1 MTDWLLREGER
12 LDDLVR
18 DGMRI
23 IQREDE
29 FCFSIDSVLLAH
41 YTVIR
46 KQDIIADLGTGTGVI
61 PLLLT
66 SREAVNITAFEINPV
81 MADIARRNVEG
92 NHRGELIH
100 VIEGDYRNA
109 PLTFGSGAFS
119 SLVVNPPYR
128 EAGSGRMSPIR
139 GVASASYELD
149 ASLEDVFKVASKILK
164 YGGRITMVHRADRLA
179 DLITYGR
186 AYRMEVKRMRFVYAR
201 KGHTAVRILMEFRYG
216 GHPEAQVDPPL
227 LLHKSDG
234 TYTDEVLC
242 MFGKDRQ

>member
-23 IQREDE
+23 IQRKDE

-46 KQDIIADLGTGTGVI
+46 KQDVIADLGTGTGVI

-66 SREAVNITAFEINPV
+66 SRGAMNITAFEINPI

-92 NHRGELIH
+92 NHREDAIH
-100 VIEGDYRNA
+100 VVEGDYRNA
-109 PLTFGSGAFS
+109 AQTFGSGAFS

-128 EAGSGRMSPIR
+128 EVGSGRMSPMKGI
-139 GVASASYELD
+139 ASASYELN
-149 ASLEDVFKVASKILK
+149 ASLEDIFKVASKILK
-164 YGGRITMVHRADRLA
+164 YGGRMTLVHRADRLA
-179 DLITYGR
+179 DLIACGR
-186 AYRMEVKRMRFVYAR
+186 AYRMEPKRMRFVYAR
-201 KGHTAVRILMEFRYG
+201 KGHSAVRILMELRYG
-216 GHPEAQVDPPL
+216 GHPEAQIDPPL

-234 TYTDEVLC
+234 AYTEEMLHL
-242 MFGKDRQ
+242 FGKDRQ